1 MALEVDKSDAK
12 KKKCEVQEVRER
24 SLDVCWFLLSD
35 VPPGTVI
42 GLDANIWT
50 VGPNFR
56 GIRDIPFGVHYFFY
70 NSASI
75 TPSHSSISGL
85 RCSQF
90 LYLNEPRVIRKRWVN
105 EREEFQDQ
113 LDGNIDAILSNKV
126 ELNAYLG
133 AYPRDR
139 FANWIALASHITP
152 DTIERLVPS
161 GGWIYS
167 CAQFQSEK
175 SNTKDR
181 ANLPIPPHLKRGD
194 EADIGVCPPES
205 IEKGD
210 LLLPVL
216 KTVPETDIHWTAIP
230 QHPLFPPGSTSAE
243 ISQHNIDQTYT
254 LNHLIAQLDTWNSE
268 NGQKDS
274 ELDTRPTSL
283 SRGES
288 RLLAEFHFAFV
299 IFLLGEVLDGW
310 FHWRR
315 ILAVIANCEKAVRE
329 RPIFYKTLITSL
341 YRLFTYSDE
350 NEKPEETS
358 TRDSS
363 LNDGSVRVAGLFQ
376 AGNEENGG
384 FAFFDGWK
392 NCDVDEPAF
401 LPHTMM
407 RLFGNIAGAAETA
420 DRKNHQVKDVLER
433 AEGLR
438 ICLERR
444 FDVKLTPHRPQSAR
458 DDGEIPVDE
467 VNWDTDEAPVI
478 VMD

>member
-1 MALEVDKSDAK
+1 MALEFGKSDAK
-12 KKKCEVQEVRER
+12 KERVQER

-75 TPSHSSISGL
+75 TPNHSSVSGL

-90 LYLNEPRVIRKRWVN
+90 LYLNEPRVIRKRWVR
-105 EREEFQDQ
+105 EREEFEDQ
-113 LDGNIDAILSNKV
+113 LDGNIDAMLSNEL

-152 DTIERLVPS
+152 DTIERLTPS

-167 CAQFQSEK
+167 SAQFQSEK
-175 SNTKDR
+175 SETKDR
-181 ANLPIPPHLKRGD
+181 VCLPIPSHLKRGD
-194 EADIGVCPPES
+194 ETCVDVCRPES
-205 IEKGD
+205 IEKD

-230 QHPLFPPGSTSAE
+230 QHPLFPPGSTSTE
-243 ISQHNIDQTYT
+243 ISQYNIDQTYT
-254 LNHLIAQLDTWNSE
+254 LNHLIAQLDTWNSDNSLE
-268 NGQKDS
+268 DNES
-274 ELDTRPTSL
+274 DTRPTAL

-310 FHWRR
+310 FHWRK
-315 ILAVIANCEKAVRE
+315 LLSVIANCEKAVRE
-329 RPIFYKTLITSL
+329 RPTFYKALITSL

-350 NEKPEETS
+350 NEKPEETDTS
-358 TRDSS
+358 G
-363 LNDGSVRVAGLFQ
+363 NVRVAGLFQ
-376 AGNEENGG
+376 AGSKENGEL
-384 FAFFDGWK
+384 AFFDGWK
-392 NCDVDEPAF
+392 SCDVDEPAF
-401 LPHTMM
+401 LPHTMT
-407 RLFGNIAGAAETA
+407 RLFGNIAEAAETA
-420 DRKNHQVKDVLER
+420 DRKNHQVKDVQER
-433 AEGLR
+433 SEGLR

-444 FDVKLTPHRPQSAR
+444 FDVKLTAHRQQGAR

-467 VNWDTDEAPVI
+467 VNWDTDEAPII